1 MKRLMFTNTI
11 KNQLNMSKKL
21 LLLFITLITFTN
33 VSYASF
39 PVLEVTNPK
48 VEVSQPN
55 PVMDDN
61 RKILLLSLVPIPA
74 AILGAIF
81 FAAGSI
87 GFVLGIIVG
96 AIAVFSAIYSLY
108 LNFTTPL
115 FIWDWRNYLAIFTA
129 LVLGALALFWTL
141 VIIAFGG
148 IG

>member
-1 MKRLMFTNTI
+1 MFTNTLI
-11 KNQLNMSKKL
+11 NQLNMSKKL
-21 LLLFITLITFTN
+21 LLLLITLTILTN

-39 PVLEVTNPK
+39 PVTKNVNSELIIST
-48 VEVSQPN
+48 STIQ
-55 PVMDDN
+55 MDEN

-108 LNFTTPL
+108 LNFTAPL
-115 FIWDWRNYLAIFTA
+115 FVWDWRNYLAIFTS

-141 VIIAFGG
+141 IIIAFGG

>member
-1 MKRLMFTNTI
+1 VLT
-11 KNQLNMSKKL
+11 
-21 LLLFITLITFTN
+21 TFTN

-39 PVLEVTNPK
+39 PVTENTQTEVIETSRRTPL
-48 VEVSQPN
+48 S
-55 PVMDDN
+55 DN
-61 RKILLLSLVPIPA
+61 AKILLLSLVPIPA

-108 LNFTTPL
+108 LNFTTDIV
-115 FIWDWRNYLAIFTA
+115 FWDWRNYLAIFTA
-129 LVLGALALFWTL
+129 LVLGTLALFWTL
-141 VIIAFGG
+141 IIIDFGG

>member
-1 MKRLMFTNTI
+1 M
-11 KNQLNMSKKL
+11 KKL
-21 LLLFITLITFTN
+21 LLILITFTTLTN
-33 VSYASF
+33 ISYASF
-39 PVLEVTNPK
+39 PVTENTQTEVIETSRRTPL
-48 VEVSQPN
+48 S
-55 PVMDDN
+55 DN
-61 RKILLLSLVPIPA
+61 AKILLLSLVPIPA

-108 LNFTTPL
+108 LNFKTPL
-115 FIWDWRNYLAIFTA
+115 FVWDWRNYLAIFTA

-141 VIIAFGG
+141 IIIAFGG

>member
-1 MKRLMFTNTI
+1 MFTNALI
-11 KNQLNMSKKL
+11 NQLNMSKKL
-21 LLLFITLITFTN
+21 LLLLITLTILTN

-39 PVLEVTNPK
+39 PVTKNVNSELIIST
-48 VEVSQPN
+48 STIQ
-55 PVMDDN
+55 MDEN

-87 GFVLGIIVG
+87 GFVLGVIVG
-96 AIAVFSAIYSLY
+96 AIAVSSAIYSLY

-115 FIWDWRNYLAIFTA
+115 FVWDWRNYLAIFTA

-141 VIIAFGG
+141 IIIAFGG

>member
-1 MKRLMFTNTI
+1 MFTNALI
-11 KNQLNMSKKL
+11 NQLNMSKKL
-21 LLLFITLITFTN
+21 LLLLITLTILTN

-39 PVLEVTNPK
+39 PVTKNVNSELIIST
-48 VEVSQPN
+48 STIQ
-55 PVMDDN
+55 MDEN

-108 LNFTTPL
+108 LNFTAPL
-115 FIWDWRNYLAIFTA
+115 FVWDWRNYLAIFTA

-141 VIIAFGG
+141 IIIAFGG